1 LLNTKNLKMMRKTLL
16 FLLVS
21 LLVANL
27 AQAQVNSGK
36 SETKKVTYK
45 RQPTGSVKE
54 LPDLIIKEEKFVDEN
69 RNKIINANEE
79 CYISFKVENIGKGL
93 AQNVEVKASVKNSHV
108 HGITFDGVIELGN
121 IPGETVKEVTV
132 PIHGKANTEDGYAEF
147 VVQVMEARG
156 FDAFPLEF
164 KIETRKFAE
173 PKLVIAD
180 AVFSTED
187 GGTIKL
193 NYPINLKVL
202 VQNVGAGGAKN
213 VRINFE
219 LPNANCVFMGDQNQF
234 DIEFL
239 NRGETRELDYLFTA
253 TRRYTETNI
262 PVHVKVSESIGRFG
276 VDSTLSVGLQE
287 NLSAKNQVVITG
299 ISTQATDIEIASLT
313 SDVDKNIPVI
323 AKKNPFRY
331 ALIIGNEDYSRYQR
345 GIESEA
351 NVKFARN
358 DATIF
363 RDYAQKVFGVDEK
376 NVFFLT
382 DATAG
387 EMEQKIDLISKL
399 ATKTAEEAEIIFFYA
414 GHGLPDEVTKEPY
427 LIPVDIS
434 GTNISSAVKI
444 ADIYKKFGETGAK
457 RITIFLDACFS
468 GGGREAG
475 LLAARSVKVKP
486 KEEMIMGNMVV
497 FSASTGEQSSLPFV
511 EKQHGIFTYY
521 LLKKLQESKG
531 NITYGK
537 LADYV
542 KSQVSIESLRVNN
555 KEQDPTVQVS
565 IGVMDGWEN
574 WTINQ

>member
-1 LLNTKNLKMMRKTLL
+1 MIRKVLL

-21 LLVANL
+21 LMFGGV

-36 SETKKVTYK
+36 SEPKKVTYK
-45 RQPTGSVKE
+45 KQPTGSVKE

-79 CYISFKVENIGKGL
+79 CYISFKIENIGKGL
-93 AQNVEVKASVKNSHV
+93 AQNVQVKASVKNTDV
-108 HGITFDGVIELGN
+108 HGITFDDVIELGSM
-121 IPGETVKEVTV
+121 PGETTKDVTV

-234 DIEFL
+234 DVEFL

-253 TRRYTETNI
+253 TRRYTESTI
-262 PVHVKVSESIGRFG
+262 PVHVTVSESIGRFG
-276 VDSTLSVGLQE
+276 ADSVLSVGLQE

-299 ISTQATDIEIASLT
+299 ISTQATDIEMASLT
-313 SDVDKNIPVI
+313 SDVDKNVPII

-331 ALIIGNEDYSRYQR
+331 ALIIGNEDYKKYQK
-345 GIESEA
+345 GIETEA

-363 RDYAQKVFGVDEK
+363 RDYAQKVFGVEEK
-376 NVFFLT
+376 NIMFLT

-387 EMEQKIDLISKL
+387 EMAQKIDLISKM
-399 ATKTAEEAEIIFFYA
+399 AAKTAEEAEIIFFFA

-434 GTNISSAVKI
+434 GANITNAVKI
-444 ADIYKKFGETGAK
+444 ADIYKKFGDTGAK
-457 RITIFLDACFS
+457 RITLFFDACFS
-468 GGGREAG
+468 GGGRDAG

-486 KEEMIMGNMVV
+486 KEEMVSGNMVV
-497 FSASTGEQSSLPFV
+497 FSASSGEQSSLPYI
-511 EKQHGIFTYY
+511 EKQHGIFTYF

-542 KSQVSIESLRVNN
+542 KSQVSLESLRVNS
-555 KEQDPTVQVS
+555 KEQDPTIKVS
-565 IGVMDGWEN
+565 VGVMEDWEN
-574 WTINQ
+574 WAVN

>member
-1 LLNTKNLKMMRKTLL
+1 
-16 FLLVS
+16 
-21 LLVANL
+21 
-27 AQAQVNSGK
+27 
-36 SETKKVTYK
+36 
-45 RQPTGSVKE
+45 
-54 LPDLIIKEEKFVDEN
+54 
-69 RNKIINANEE
+69 
-79 CYISFKVENIGKGL
+79 
-93 AQNVEVKASVKNSHV
+93 
-108 HGITFDGVIELGN
+108 
-121 IPGETVKEVTV
+121 
-132 PIHGKANTEDGYAEF
+132 
-147 VVQVMEARG
+147 
-156 FDAFPLEF
+156 
-164 KIETRKFAE
+164 
-173 PKLVIAD
+173 
-180 AVFSTED
+180 
-187 GGTIKL
+187 
-193 NYPINLKVL
+193 
-202 VQNVGAGGAKN
+202 
-213 VRINFE
+213 
-219 LPNANCVFMGDQNQF
+219 
-234 DIEFL
+234 
-239 NRGETRELDYLFTA
+239 
-253 TRRYTETNI
+253 
-262 PVHVKVSESIGRFG
+262 
-276 VDSTLSVGLQE
+276 VDSVLSVGLQE
-287 NLSAKNQVVITG
+287 NLTAKNQVVITG
-299 ISTQATDIEIASLT
+299 ISTQVTDIEIASLT

-363 RDYAQKVFGVDEK
+363 RDYTQKVFGVDEK

-399 ATKTAEEAEIIFFYA
+399 AAKTAEEAEIIFFYA

-486 KEEMIMGNMVV
+486 KEELISGNMVV
-497 FSASTGEQSSLPFV
+497 FSASTGEQSSLPYI
-511 EKQHGIFTYY
+511 EKQHGIFTYF

-542 KSQVSIESLRVNN
+542 KNQVSIESLRVNN

>member
-1 LLNTKNLKMMRKTLL
+1 MIRKSLLILM
-16 FLLVS
+16 VS
-21 LLVANL
+21 LLMAGMT
-27 AQAQVNSGK
+27 QAQVNSGK
-36 SETKKVTYK
+36 SEAKKVTYK
-45 RQPTGSVKE
+45 KQPTGSVKE

-69 RNKIINANEE
+69 KNKIINANEE

-93 AQNVEVKASVKNSHV
+93 AQGVQVKASVKNANV
-108 HGITFDGVIELGN
+108 HGITFDDVIELGN
-121 IPGETVKEVTV
+121 MPGETTKEVTV

-147 VVQVMEARG
+147 VVQVLEARG

-202 VQNVGAGGAKN
+202 IQNVGAGGAKN

-219 LPNANCVFMGDQNQF
+219 LPNANCVFMGDQSQF
-234 DIEFL
+234 DVEFL

-253 TRRYTETNI
+253 TRRYTETSI
-262 PVHVKVSESIGRFG
+262 PVRVIVSESIGRFG
-276 VDSTLSVGLQE
+276 VDSVFTVGLQE
-287 NLSAKNQVVITG
+287 TLTAKNQVVITG
-299 ISTQATDIEIASLT
+299 ISTASADIEIASLT

-323 AKKNPFRY
+323 AKKNPYRY

-399 ATKTAEEAEIIFFYA
+399 AAKTAENAEIIFFYA

-444 ADIYKKFGETGAK
+444 ADIYKKFAETGAQ

-486 KEEMIMGNMVV
+486 KEELISGNMVV
-497 FSASTGEQSSLPFV
+497 FSASTGEQSSLPYI
-511 EKQHGIFTYY
+511 EKQHGIFTYF